1 MKLWT
6 LATSLTVSLL
16 ILSGCGTPTPSAP
29 ASAVIDKT
37 LPTVTLTKSGLIV
50 GMKSVAFEWHSIV
63 DPKVEGIYIYKKSPK
78 KEGKS
83 KLKYY
88 TTIKNRFAT
97 HYLDENVMPNTKY
110 TYAFQTYSAK
120 AEGVLSHSIVVTTL
134 PVLKSV
140 SWIHSITDM
149 PRVAK
154 ILWRPDPNKIV
165 KAYII
170 ERKDLEENKW
180 KKIATVEGRLNA
192 EYIDTGLKDNYVYMY
207 RVCVLTY
214 NNILSTPSKTVK
226 VVTKPL
232 PNSIENITATRNKA
246 HKINI
251 TWSKSKQ
258 KDFALYYLYRA
269 DKIDGKY
276 VLIAKLYNNHFT
288 DKIEKDGKVYYYR
301 VSAVDKDGLESPDKK
316 NSIQGMTL
324 GAPRAPGIIE
334 AKFLGNS
341 IKIKWSKTDP
351 RSVKFMVRKKH
362 KQGWFKEDVEEYDI
376 NNGTT
381 FIDKKI
387 EPNSIYTY
395 TVYALDKNSIIS
407 APSVEVKVVT
417 PESDKVIPE
426 KILKNDF
433 AKKVSVPKV
442 VEPKAV
448 ISPSDD
454 LDLSGL

>member
-16 ILSGCGTPTPSAP
+16 ILSGCGTPTPAAP

-63 DPKVEGIYIYKKSPK
+63 DPRVEGIYIYKKSSN
-78 KEGKS
+78 KEGES
-83 KLKYY
+83 RLKYY

-97 HYLDENVMPNTKY
+97 HYLDKNVMPDTKY
-110 TYAFQTYSAK
+110 SYAFQTYSAK
-120 AEGVLSHSIVVTTL
+120 AEGVRSNAIVVSTL
-134 PVLKSV
+134 PILNSV

-180 KKIATVEGRLNA
+180 EKIATVEGRLNA
-192 EYIDTGLKDNYVYMY
+192 EYIDAGLKDNYVYMY
-207 RVCVLTY
+207 RVRVLTY
-214 NNILSTPSKTVK
+214 DNILSTPSKIVK

-232 PNSIENITATRNKA
+232 PNSIENIMATRNKA
-246 HKINI
+246 HKIII

-258 KDFALYYLYRA
+258 KDFARYYLYRA
-269 DKIDGKY
+269 DRIDGKY
-276 VLIAKLYNNHFT
+276 TLIAKLYNNHFI
-288 DKIEKDGKVYYYR
+288 DKIEKNDKVYYYR
-301 VSAVDKDGLESPDKK
+301 VSAVDKDGLESLHEK

-324 GAPRAPGIIE
+324 GAPSAPGIIE
-334 AKFLGNS
+334 ARLFGNS

-362 KQGWFKEDVEEYDI
+362 KQGWFKEDIEEY
-376 NNGTT
+376 NVNSGTT
-381 FIDKKI
+381 FIDKQI
-387 EPNSIYTY
+387 VPNSTYTY
-395 TVYALDKNSIIS
+395 TVFAIDKNSIMS

-417 PESDKVIPE
+417 PESDKVIKEKVIKGTRAEKSSTPE
-426 KILKNDF
+426 VVK
-433 AKKVSVPKV
+433 AKD
-442 VEPKAV
+442 V
-448 ISPSDD
+448 ISTSDN